1 MSQVDSFGD
10 KVVIKPGRD
19 IVASAVDE
27 FRGEIVSILEQG
39 AAGLVID
46 MGGVEMIDS
55 VGIGLLIAAH
65 NSLAKKN
72 AVLELR
78 NVSADIQSLF
88 RTMRL
93 ERHFSIAK

>member
-27 FRGEIVSILEQG
+27 FRAEIVAILGQG
-39 AAGLVID
+39 VAGLVID

-78 NVSADIQSLF
+78 NVSADIQGLF

-93 ERHFSIAK
+93 EKHFSIAK

>member
-1 MSQVDSFGD
+1 MSQVDAFDD
-10 KVVIKPGRD
+10 KVVIRPGRD

-27 FRGEIVSILEQG
+27 LRAEFVAILDKG
-39 AAGLVID
+39 AAGLVVD
-46 MGGVEMIDS
+46 MAGVAMIDS

-72 AVLELR
+72 AALELR

-93 ERHFSIAK
+93 EKHFSIAK